1 MCSFESPLTKL
12 PRLRVHERNLLNA
25 RVVITTLYL
34 AAATPIKVCLCY
46 RETGSG
52 FGGRPFAT

>member
-1 MCSFESPLTKL
+1 
-12 PRLRVHERNLLNA
+12 LLNA